1 MNTKIQDLIA
11 FEHQI
16 FDPKQKTNAL
26 VHKLKTRL
34 HDCQTRISYI
44 YQSFSQPFYILLH
57 QSMIFRQHFLLALLI
72 VLFSCQSAPKTT
84 LDTTTPNVEIAEIED
99 GIKAFIAQK
108 TAENDGIFPVEDEN
122 NDLKMKLVRVHTEYL
137 SNLGPDRH
145 FACVDLVDESGDV
158 YDVDFFMEGK
168 PGNMTV
174 TETSVH
180 KLNGKP
186 FYSWKQNKKNKTWN
200 KVTIE
205 QSSNNLL
212 GVIEGKD
219 SFEFYYRATVPTLTQ
234 SAKIWIPI
242 AQTDPFQEVKLL
254 SIKVPGKQKT
264 LKEKRFDNSILYLE
278 LGPEDSGKEIEIIY
292 EVNRIEKGPFEA
304 QSPNSELYLASD
316 ILMPTGGRFKE
327 IADEAIGTK
336 SNDSQLIQA
345 RALYDYIID
354 NMRYMKFGD
363 FGKGDSNYACDSKT
377 GNCTEFHSFFI
388 SLARSV
394 GIPARF
400 SIGASIP
407 SDRNEGGIDGYH
419 CWAEFYADGKWW
431 PVDISEGNKYTALA
445 TYYFGRHPA
454 NRIELSRGRD
464 LIVQPAP
471 DSGPINFLAYPLL
484 EIDGKEVKA
493 QSSFSF
499 LRKNKNSE

>member
-1 MNTKIQDLIA
+1 MFQRKHILFPTLFLLIA
-11 FEHQI
+11 
-16 FDPKQKTNAL
+16 
-26 VHKLKTRL
+26 
-34 HDCQTRISYI
+34 
-44 YQSFSQPFYILLH
+44 
-57 QSMIFRQHFLLALLI
+57 
-72 VLFSCQSAPKTT
+72 CQSENKTEII
-84 LDTTTPNVEIAEIED
+84 PPSSKVEIAEIEV
-99 GIKAFIAQK
+99 GIKTFIAKK
-108 TAENDGIFPVEDEN
+108 TAENNGIFPVKDEK

-137 SNLGPDRH
+137 SNLGPNKH
-145 FACVDLVDESGDV
+145 FACVDLVDQSGDV

-168 PGNMTV
+168 PGNMSV

-186 FYSWKQNKKNKTWN
+186 YYSWKQNKENKTWH
-200 KVTIE
+200 KVEIS

-219 SFEFYYRATVPTLTQ
+219 AFKFYYRATVPNLTQ
-234 SAKIWIPI
+234 AAKIWIPI
-242 AQTDPFQEVKLL
+242 AQTDPFQDVKLI
-254 SIKVPGKQKT
+254 SITAPGNQKT
-264 LKEKRFDNSILYLE
+264 LPEKRFGNTILYLE
-278 LGPEDSGKEIEIIY
+278 LEPSDSGKEIELIY

-304 QSPNSELYLASD
+304 EEPSAELYLNSN

-327 IADEAIGTK
+327 IAEEAIGSK
-336 SNDSQLIQA
+336 INDSQLIQA
-345 RALYDYIID
+345 RALYDYIIE

-394 GIPARF
+394 GIPSRF

-431 PVDISEGNKYTALA
+431 PVDISEASKYSALA

-464 LIVQPAP
+464 LIVDPAP
-471 DSGPINFLAYPLL
+471 STGPINFLAYPLF
-484 EIDGKEVKA
+484 EVNGKEVKVR
-493 QSSFSF
+493 SSFSF
-499 LRKNKNSE
+499 QRKNP